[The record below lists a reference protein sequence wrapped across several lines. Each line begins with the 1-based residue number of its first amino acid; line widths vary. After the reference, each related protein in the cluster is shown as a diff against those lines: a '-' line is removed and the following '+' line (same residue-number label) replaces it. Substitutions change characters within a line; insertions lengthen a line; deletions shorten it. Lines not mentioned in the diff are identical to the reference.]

1 LNRLNRRLFVFLT
14 LSLILGWAWHHFKG
28 MPFGNVSPRAGLP
41 ADVPALIEY
50 ADYREAFRTDSTVLA
65 ADFAFTKSLREELA
79 LLGRV
84 LEFWSP
90 HLDTGSKVS
99 LTAGLHGVGTGKVS
113 ASLLLDTRRPGF
125 DLAPLLAHAEVRRVL
140 PSTYQGRKIYTVY
153 LDNRRT
159 FAVAQYRNLLIV
171 SALPLLVEEA
181 VGRLEWR
188 PSGLS
193 AQKGFKKILPAGKS
207 KKEAPTARLY
217 LQPAQLPVLLSGIVH
232 PKGLTEL
239 RRWASLADWLRL
251 DLQQAKNGWTIAGAL
266 YPAAGAGW
274 AAAFQNRPQLIPS
287 GQLEIIPD
295 NTAFLLLGAVANW
308 NGMLGQEPAQF
319 RKYIAS
325 WAGKEMALAM
335 AQPKG
340 IELPSDWF
348 AVIQVRNKDLAERRL
363 EALGE
368 ETGILKD
375 YEYQSFR
382 IRQLMTERLLPLASP
397 GWMENPFFAFLGD
410 YAVFA
415 SSQAGMEVW
424 IDAYISGKT
433 LASDE
438 AFLPLYTHGKE
449 EGAWFL
455 YMPAGKIKPLL
466 QAYAPGEPLFA
477 GLIESLGTVAI
488 GAQKGRNT
496 WDLQGA
502 SLKQGAESPHSAVA
516 WKALLSAPALSR
528 PFAIPETL
536 GGATCIAIQD
546 SMHRLYLIGPT
557 GEIRWSKQLEGPL
570 LSDVQRMDYYRDGSA
585 ALLMNTAHNIY
596 LLDMKG
602 DDVGNF
608 PLPLQSA
615 ATNGVTVV
623 NFDGGMQICFFV
635 ACANGNLY
643 GFDRL
648 GRPLPGWNPL
658 PGAGVLR
665 FPVLHFFKEDKDYL
679 IALNDKGLMQVFR
692 RDGGERMPARR
703 LDGAFLSP
711 PDFQVSDN
719 SNRIVAMNSAGTV
732 HVVGLKNEYFRLAC
746 PVGEGKNVRMAFGE
760 FSGDERKD
768 YVALSGHD
776 LALYAYGEG
785 SSFGKIFEH
794 RFDTP
799 QDEVFS
805 VRFPGEP
812 ADHIGTV
819 SREAGRIHLLDAK
832 GAPFPGFPLAG
843 HTRFF
848 AADLYQNGRV
858 VVVAAYGDSVYA
870 YQIQ

>member
-1 LNRLNRRLFVFLT
+1 
-14 LSLILGWAWHHFKG
+14 
-28 MPFGNVSPRAGLP
+28 MPFGNISPHAGLP

-50 ADYREAFRTDSTVLA
+50 ADYREAFRSDSVVLA
-65 ADFAFTKSLREELA
+65 ADFAFTKPLREELE

-84 LEFWSP
+84 LRFWSP
-90 HLDTGSKVS
+90 HLNKTGNAS
-99 LTAGLHGVGTGKVS
+99 LTMGLHGVGTGKVS
-113 ASLLLDTRRPGF
+113 VSLLINTRRPGF
-125 DLAPLLAHAEVRRVL
+125 DLAPLLAHPEVRRVL
-140 PSTYQGRKIYTVY
+140 PSTYHGREIYTVY

-188 PSGLS
+188 PSGLH
-193 AQKGFKKILPAGKS
+193 AQERFQKILPTGKA
-207 KKEAPTARLY
+207 KKETATARLY

-239 RRWASLADWLRL
+239 RRWATLADWLRL
-251 DLQQAKNGWTIAGAL
+251 DLQRDKNGWTIAGAL

-295 NTAFLLLGAVANW
+295 NTAFLMLGAVANW

-319 RKYIAS
+319 RKYIGS

-348 AVIQVRNKDLAERRL
+348 AVIEVRNKDLAERRL
-363 EALGE
+363 TALGE
-368 ETGILKD
+368 ETGQLKD

-382 IRQLMTERLLPLASP
+382 IRQLMTDRLLPLSYP
-397 GWMENPFFAFLGD
+397 GWMENPFYVFLND
-410 YAVFA
+410 YAIFA
-415 SSQAGMEVW
+415 SSQAGLEVW
-424 IDAYISGKT
+424 IDAYIAGKT

-449 EGAWFL
+449 EGAWFV

-477 GLIESLGTVAI
+477 GLIETLGTVAI
-488 GAQKGRNT
+488 GAQKGRGV
-496 WDLQGA
+496 WELRGA
-502 SLKQGAESPHSAVA
+502 SLKQSTESPHSVVA

-528 PFAIPETL
+528 PFAIPEAL
-536 GGATCIAIQD
+536 GAATCIAIQD

-557 GEIRWSKQLEGPL
+557 GEIRWTKQLEGPL

-585 ALLMNTAHNIY
+585 ALLMNTANNIH

-608 PLPLQSA
+608 PLPLQSP

-658 PGAGVLR
+658 PGSGVLR

-679 IALNDKGLMQVFR
+679 VALNDKGLMQVFR

-703 LDGAFLSP
+703 LDGGFFSP
-711 PDFQVSDN
+711 PDFQVSEN
-719 SNRIVAMNSAGTV
+719 SNRIVAINNAGTV

-746 PVGEGKNVRMAFGE
+746 PVGDGKNVRFAFGE

-768 YVALSGHD
+768 YAVLSSNE

-785 SSFGKIFEH
+785 SSFGKIFSH
-794 RFDTP
+794 RFEAP
-799 QDEVFS
+799 QNEVFG

-819 SREAGRIHLLDAK
+819 SREAGMIYLLNAE
-832 GAPFPGFPLAG
+832 GALFPGFPLAG
-843 HTRFF
+843 NTPFF
-848 AADLYQNGRV
+848 AADLYQNGRTV
-858 VVVAAYGDSVYA
+858 IVTAYGDSVYA